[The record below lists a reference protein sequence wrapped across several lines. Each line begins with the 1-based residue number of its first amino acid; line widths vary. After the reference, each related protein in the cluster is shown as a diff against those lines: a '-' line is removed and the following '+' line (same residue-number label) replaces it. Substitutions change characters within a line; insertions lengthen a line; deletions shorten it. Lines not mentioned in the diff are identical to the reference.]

1 MGTECLLKVLN
12 GSKAGFG
19 VGRRVV
25 HHELV
30 EVPHGDLLALF
41 AVVFAIQRNVEG
53 HDLHAQ
59 LLCSVQRQ
67 VACAVGNDIKHL

>member
-30 EVPHGDLLALF
+30 EIPHSDLLAFL
-41 AVVFAIQRNVEG
+41 AVVFAVQRNIKRD
-53 HDLHAQ
+53 DLNAQ
-59 LLCSVQRQ
+59 LPGRFRRQ
-67 VACAVGNDIKHL
+67 VAGAVGNDIKHL